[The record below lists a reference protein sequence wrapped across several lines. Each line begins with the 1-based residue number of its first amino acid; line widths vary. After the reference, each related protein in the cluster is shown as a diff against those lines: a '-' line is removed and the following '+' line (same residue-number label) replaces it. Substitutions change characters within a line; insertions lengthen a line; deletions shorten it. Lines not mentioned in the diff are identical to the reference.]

1 MVRLSTRLRDGKEG
15 NMRFEILHPADQ
27 LVMIMQR
34 IYQYGMTTTS
44 GGNLSIRDANG
55 DIWITPS
62 GIDKG
67 SLRSNDMIR
76 VKPDGQAIGIHKPSV
91 ELPFHR
97 GIYNARPD
105 LHAILHAHPPTMVAF
120 SLARIIPNI
129 RLTCD
134 VLQICKEVALAE
146 YAVPGSEQLG
156 SNIAKAFSQGP
167 DIVLLENHGC
177 VIGAEDLFSAFRAF
191 ETLDFS
197 GRLQIDAMK
206 LGVPHSLSDEEIS
219 RCADL
224 CAPAKN
230 AFTPKLVSSLER
242 ELRRDMCSFIHRA
255 YDQRLFTST
264 QGTFSQRLEDSS
276 FVITPYGKDR
286 KYLEPE
292 DLVLI
297 SFGMIEA
304 GKQPSRSVLL
314 HEAIYAAHPGIG
326 CVIIAHSPAIMAF
339 AVTQAPFDSRIIPE
353 SYVSLRNVVKLPFL
367 STANDISGVTAALN
381 PRTPVLIIENEC
393 VLVTGTDL
401 LNAFDRLEVLEY
413 SAKALIAVR
422 DIGSTVMISQAEI
435 REIDKVFHLE

>member
-1 MVRLSTRLRDGKEG
+1 
-15 NMRFEILHPADQ
+15 
-27 LVMIMQR
+27 
-34 IYQYGMTTTS
+34 
-44 GGNLSIRDANG
+44 
-55 DIWITPS
+55 
-62 GIDKG
+62 
-67 SLRSNDMIR
+67 
-76 VKPDGQAIGIHKPSV
+76 
-91 ELPFHR
+91 
-97 GIYNARPD
+97 
-105 LHAILHAHPPTMVAF
+105 MVAF

-129 RLTCD
+129 RLTND

-156 SNIAKAFSQGP
+156 SNIAGKFSEGP

-206 LGVPHSLSDEEIS
+206 LGIPHSLSDEEIS

-224 CAPAKN
+224 RAPTKET
-230 AFTPKLVSSLER
+230 FTPKLVSSLER

-264 QGTFSQRLEDSS
+264 QGTFSQRLEDGS

-297 SFGMIEA
+297 SFGMSEA

-314 HEAIYAAHPGIG
+314 HEAIYAAHPEIG
-326 CVIIAHSPAIMAF
+326 CIIIAHAPAIMAF
-339 AVTQAPFDSRIIPE
+339 AVTQEPFDSRIIPE

-367 STANDISGVTAALN
+367 STANDISGVAAALN